1 MRRPLCAFCLSALG
15 VLALCSFLPQMGLLL
30 PSAAIFVVFC
40 LLVWWKGGAA
50 RGYAVCLLLGAV
62 LGVGIME
69 MTGARLAKIQDAYA
83 GRDVTLTAEVESTGR
98 AYTAG
103 RVSAVLMVE
112 KVDGEAVHFR
122 VECASLPKCEA
133 GGRIR
138 GRFSLDVPDATQ
150 RLDDYADGIVLSA
163 EYLSGMLRLGQ
174 SESFRARTARLQ
186 AALSRA
192 LRKGM
197 AENTG
202 GVLAAMV
209 VGDRSHL
216 TSTLRSAYRGA
227 GLSHVLVVSG
237 LHVTIFCGL
246 LDALPHKERERSRA
260 YRRARS
266 LLRAGTAL
274 LLVGIT
280 GATPSVLRAA
290 VAVWVSSL
298 GVWVGGP
305 ADTLTS
311 LGAAG
316 VLMCLGNGYAV
327 YDVGFEL
334 SFAAVMGTLAGAECA
349 GRGRERYYDRKK
361 KRKSR
366 REKPPRA
373 VLLFRRFA
381 GGVWDS
387 LCVSLCASAAVWVS
401 SLGVWVGG
409 PADTLTSLGAAGV
422 LMCLGNGYAVYDV
435 GFELSFAAVMGT
447 LAGAECAGRG
457 RERYYDRKKKR
468 KSRREKPPRAV
479 LLFRRFAGGVWD
491 SLCVS
496 LCASAATFPVLV
508 LRGMSTTVWA
518 VASGVAVLWL
528 VGPMLSF
535 GLGAALLGLAA
546 EGLPLF
552 EIIRRPV
559 AFCAEG
565 LAWLMNEWAFR
576 VSVLPGASLWFDGTY
591 AALVCLALILLCVM
605 AMRRH
610 IRLRVVLPTV
620 ILLAALAIGLET
632 ALSRNVV
639 NIELVGTRAAPAV
652 VITQREKAVVLFR
665 GSSITQQAVENQLEK
680 RGVKTVELLVDLRM
694 QPEMRCTLQVEKRI
708 NAAALAENTTRR
720 VSCGEVDLELFRTR
734 QGCILRMRVG
744 GQRFITLSGTVRP
757 AKPIRA
763 EWLLASMARPDN
775 IRYTDCL
782 TLSSKYRWMEED
794 AEPVSR
800 LRLRLKG
807 GALFKAGRV

>member
-1 MRRPLCAFCLSALG
+1 
-15 VLALCSFLPQMGLLL
+15 MGLLL

-62 LGVGIME
+62 LGVGIMG
-69 MTGARLAKIQDAYA
+69 MTGARLAKMQDAYA

-150 RLDDYADGIVLSA
+150 RLDDYADGIVFSA

-366 REKPPRA
+366 REKPSRA
-373 VLLFRRFA
+373 VLR
-381 GGVWDS
+381 
-387 LCVSLCASAAVWVS
+387 
-401 SLGVWVGG
+401 
-409 PADTLTSLGAAGV
+409 
-422 LMCLGNGYAVYDV
+422 
-435 GFELSFAAVMGT
+435 
-447 LAGAECAGRG
+447 
-457 RERYYDRKKKR
+457 
-468 KSRREKPPRAV
+468 
-479 LLFRRFAGGVWD
+479 FRRFAGGVWD

-518 VASGVAVLWL
+518 VASGVVVLWL

-552 EIIRRPV
+552 EIIRRLV

-610 IRLRVVLPTV
+610 IRLRVALPTV
-620 ILLAALAIGLET
+620 ILLAALAFGLET
-632 ALSRNVV
+632 ALSWNVV

-665 GSSITQQAVENQLEK
+665 GSSITQRAVENQLEK
-680 RGVKTVELLVDLRM
+680 RGVRTVELLVDLRM

-720 VSCGEVDLELFRTR
+720 ASCGEVDLELFRTR

-782 TLSSKYRWMEED
+782 TLSSKYRWIEED

-800 LRLRLKG
+800 LRLRLEG

>member
-83 GRDVTLTAEVESTGR
+83 GKEVTLTAGVESTGR

-112 KVDGEAVHFR
+112 TVDGETVRFR

-138 GRFSLDVPDATQ
+138 GRFALDVPDATQRLDDYADGIVLSAEYLSGMLRLGQSESFRARTARLQAALSRALRKGMAENTGGVLAAMLMVETVDGETVRFRVECASLPKCEAGGRIRGRFALDVPDATQ

-311 LGAAG
+311 LGVAG

-334 SFAAVMGTLAGAECA
+334 SFVAVMGTLAGAECA

-366 REKPPRA
+366 REKP
-373 VLLFRRFA
+373 
-381 GGVWDS
+381 S
-387 LCVSLCASAAVWVS
+387 
-401 SLGVWVGG
+401 
-409 PADTLTSLGAAGV
+409 
-422 LMCLGNGYAVYDV
+422 
-435 GFELSFAAVMGT
+435 
-447 LAGAECAGRG
+447 
-457 RERYYDRKKKR
+457 
-468 KSRREKPPRAV
+468 RAV

-508 LRGMSTTVWA
+508 LWGMSTTVWA

-610 IRLRVVLPTV
+610 IRLRVALPTV
-620 ILLAALAIGLET
+620 ILLATLAIGLET
-632 ALSRNVV
+632 ALNWNVV

-665 GSSITQQAVENQLEK
+665 GSSITRRAVESQLEK
-680 RGVKTVELLVDLRM
+680 RGVRTVELLVDLRM
-694 QPEMRCTLQVEKRI
+694 QPEEPCRIEAQKRI
-708 NAAALAENTTRR
+708 NAAALAENTTRCA
-720 VSCGEVDLELFRTR
+720 SCGKVDLELFRTR

-763 EWLLASMARPDN
+763 EWLLASSARPEN

-800 LRLRLKG
+800 LRLRLKE
-807 GALFKAGRV
+807 

>member
-40 LLVWWKGGAA
+40 LLVWWRGGAA

-316 VLMCLGNGYAV
+316 VLMCLSNGYAV

-366 REKPPRA
+366 REKPSRA
-373 VLLFRRFA
+373 VLLFRH
-381 GGVWDS
+381 
-387 LCVSLCASAAVWVS
+387 
-401 SLGVWVGG
+401 
-409 PADTLTSLGAAGV
+409 
-422 LMCLGNGYAVYDV
+422 
-435 GFELSFAAVMGT
+435 
-447 LAGAECAGRG
+447 
-457 RERYYDRKKKR
+457 
-468 KSRREKPPRAV
+468 
-479 LLFRRFAGGVWD
+479 FAGGVWD

-552 EIIRRPV
+552 EIIRRPA
-559 AFCAEG
+559 AFCVEG

-610 IRLRVVLPTV
+610 IRLRVALPTV
-620 ILLAALAIGLET
+620 ILLTALAIGLEM
-632 ALSRNVV
+632 ALGWNVV
-639 NIELVGTRAAPAV
+639 NIELVGTRASPAV

-665 GSSITQQAVENQLEK
+665 GSSITQRAVENQLEK
-680 RGVKTVELLVDLRM
+680 RGVRTVELLVDLRM
-694 QPEMRCTLQVEKRI
+694 QPEMRCTLQVEKCI

-720 VSCGEVDLELFRTR
+720 ASCGEVNLELFRTR

-800 LRLRLKG
+800 LRLRLEG
-807 GALFKAGRV
+807 

>member
-69 MTGARLAKIQDAYA
+69 MTGARLAKIQDTYA

-133 GGRIR
+133 GGCIR

-298 GVWVGGP
+298 GVWMGGP

-366 REKPPRA
+366 REKP
-373 VLLFRRFA
+373 
-381 GGVWDS
+381 S
-387 LCVSLCASAAVWVS
+387 
-401 SLGVWVGG
+401 
-409 PADTLTSLGAAGV
+409 
-422 LMCLGNGYAVYDV
+422 
-435 GFELSFAAVMGT
+435 
-447 LAGAECAGRG
+447 
-457 RERYYDRKKKR
+457 
-468 KSRREKPPRAV
+468 RAV

-610 IRLRVVLPTV
+610 IRLRVALPTV

-632 ALSRNVV
+632 ALSWNVV

-665 GSSITQQAVENQLEK
+665 GSSITQRAVENQLEK
-680 RGVKTVELLVDLRM
+680 RGVRTVELLVDLRM
-694 QPEMRCTLQVEKRI
+694 QPEMRCTLQVEKCI

-720 VSCGEVDLELFRTR
+720 ASCGEVDLELFRTR

-800 LRLRLKG
+800 LRLRLEG
-807 GALFKAGRV
+807 

>member
-133 GGRIR
+133 GGHIR

-246 LDALPHKERERSRA
+246 LDALPHRERSRA

-366 REKPPRA
+366 REKPSRA
-373 VLLFRRFA
+373 VLLFRH
-381 GGVWDS
+381 
-387 LCVSLCASAAVWVS
+387 
-401 SLGVWVGG
+401 
-409 PADTLTSLGAAGV
+409 
-422 LMCLGNGYAVYDV
+422 
-435 GFELSFAAVMGT
+435 
-447 LAGAECAGRG
+447 
-457 RERYYDRKKKR
+457 
-468 KSRREKPPRAV
+468 
-479 LLFRRFAGGVWD
+479 FAGGVWD

-576 VSVLPGASLWFDGTY
+576 VSILPGASLWFDGTY
-591 AALVCLALILLCVM
+591 AALVCLVLILLCVM

-610 IRLRVVLPTV
+610 IRLRVALPTV
-620 ILLAALAIGLET
+620 ILLAALAFGLET
-632 ALSRNVV
+632 ALSWNVV

-665 GSSITQQAVENQLEK
+665 GSSITRRAVENQLE
-680 RGVKTVELLVDLRM
+680 RGVRTVELLVDLRM

-807 GALFKAGRV
+807 

>member
-15 VLALCSFLPQMGLLL
+15 VLVLCSFLPQMGLLL
-30 PSAAIFVVFC
+30 PSAAIFVLFC
-40 LLVWWKGGAA
+40 LLVWWRGGAA

-62 LGVGIME
+62 LGVGIMKT
-69 MTGARLAKIQDAYA
+69 TGARLAKIQDAYA
-83 GRDVTLTAEVESTGR
+83 GKEVALTAEVESTGR

-138 GRFSLDVPDATQ
+138 GRFSLDVPDATR
-150 RLDDYADGIVLSA
+150 RLDDYADGIALSA

-260 YRRARS
+260 YRRMRS

-290 VAVWVSSL
+290 V
-298 GVWVGGP
+298 
-305 ADTLTS
+305 
-311 LGAAG
+311 
-316 VLMCLGNGYAV
+316 
-327 YDVGFEL
+327 
-334 SFAAVMGTLAGAECA
+334 
-349 GRGRERYYDRKK
+349 
-361 KRKSR
+361 
-366 REKPPRA
+366 
-373 VLLFRRFA
+373 
-381 GGVWDS
+381 
-387 LCVSLCASAAVWVS
+387 AVWVS

-546 EGLPLF
+546 QNFESLPLF
-552 EIIRRPV
+552 EIIRRPA

-591 AALVCLALILLCVM
+591 AALVCLALILLCAM

-610 IRLRVVLPTV
+610 IRLRIALPTV

-632 ALSRNVV
+632 ALSWNVV
-639 NIELVGTRAAPAV
+639 NIELVGTRASPAV
-652 VITQREKAVVLFR
+652 IITQREKAVVLFR
-665 GSSITQQAVENQLEK
+665 GGSTTRRAVENQLEK

-694 QPEMRCTLQVEKRI
+694 QPEGPCRIEAQKRI
-708 NAAALAENTTRR
+708 EAAALAENTTRR
-720 VSCGEVDLELFRTR
+720 ASCGGVDLELFRTR

-763 EWLLASMARPDN
+763 EWLLASSARPEN

-800 LRLRLKG
+800 LRLRLEG

>member
-15 VLALCSFLPQMGLLL
+15 VLVLRSFLPQMGLLL

-83 GRDVTLTAEVESTGR
+83 GRDVTLTAEVESTGC

-334 SFAAVMGTLAGAECA
+334 SFAAVVGTLAGAECA
-349 GRGRERYYDRKK
+349 GRGWERYYDRKK

-366 REKPPRA
+366 REKP
-373 VLLFRRFA
+373 
-381 GGVWDS
+381 S
-387 LCVSLCASAAVWVS
+387 
-401 SLGVWVGG
+401 
-409 PADTLTSLGAAGV
+409 
-422 LMCLGNGYAVYDV
+422 
-435 GFELSFAAVMGT
+435 
-447 LAGAECAGRG
+447 
-457 RERYYDRKKKR
+457 
-468 KSRREKPPRAV
+468 RAV

-576 VSVLPGASLWFDGTY
+576 VSILPGASLWFDGTY

-610 IRLRVVLPTV
+610 IRLRVALPTV
-620 ILLAALAIGLET
+620 ILLTALAIGLET
-632 ALSRNVV
+632 ALSWNVV
-639 NIELVGTRAAPAV
+639 NIELVGTRAASAV
-652 VITQREKAVVLFR
+652 VITQREKAVILFR
-665 GSSITQQAVENQLEK
+665 GSSITQRAVENQLEK
-680 RGVKTVELLVDLRM
+680 RGVRTVELLVDLRM
-694 QPEMRCTLQVEKRI
+694 QPEQPCCIEAQKRI

-807 GALFKAGRV
+807 

>member
-1 MRRPLCAFCLSALG
+1 M
-15 VLALCSFLPQMGLLL
+15 L

-69 MTGARLAKIQDAYA
+69 TTGARLAKIQDAYA
-83 GRDVTLTAEVESTGR
+83 GKEVTLTAEVESTGR

-246 LDALPHKERERSRA
+246 LDALPRRERERSRA

-280 GATPSVLRAA
+280 GVTPSVLRAA
-290 VAVWVSSL
+290 VAVWISSL
-298 GVWVGGP
+298 GVWLGGP

-316 VLMCLGNGYAV
+316 VLMCLTNGYAV
-327 YDVGFEL
+327 CDVGFEL
-334 SFAAVMGTLAGAECA
+334 SFAAVLGTLAGGACA
-349 GRGRERYYDRKK
+349 KRGRKAHYNKK
-361 KRKSR
+361 KRQGKKPSR
-366 REKPPRA
+366 P
-373 VLLFRRFA
+373 VLLLRRLA
-381 GGVWDS
+381 GGVWD
-387 LCVSLCASAAVWVS
+387 A
-401 SLGVWVGG
+401 
-409 PADTLTSLGAAGV
+409 
-422 LMCLGNGYAVYDV
+422 
-435 GFELSFAAVMGT
+435 
-447 LAGAECAGRG
+447 
-457 RERYYDRKKKR
+457 
-468 KSRREKPPRAV
+468 
-479 LLFRRFAGGVWD
+479 
-491 SLCVS
+491 LCVS

-508 LRGMSTTVWA
+508 LRGMSATVWA
-518 VASGVAVLWL
+518 VVSGVAVLWM
-528 VGPMLSF
+528 VGPMLGLS
-535 GLGAALLGLAA
+535 LGAALLGLAA
-546 EGLPLF
+546 QNFEALPLL
-552 EIIRRPV
+552 EILRRPI

-565 LAWLMNEWAFR
+565 LAFGMNEWAFR
-576 VSVLPGASLWFDGTY
+576 VSGLPGASLWFDGGY
-591 AALVCLALILLCVM
+591 AALVCLVLLLLCAA
-605 AMRRH
+605 AMRWNV
-610 IRLRVVLPTV
+610 RLRVALPTLF
-620 ILLAALAIGLET
+620 LLTALAFGLET

-639 NIELVGTRAAPAV
+639 NIELVGTQAAPAV
-652 VITQREKAVVLFR
+652 VITRREQAVVLFR
-665 GSSITQQAVENQLEK
+665 GSSITQRAVETQLEK
-680 RGVKTVELLVDLRM
+680 RGVKRVELLVDLRM
-694 QPEMRCTLQVEKRI
+694 QPEDSCRLRAEKRI
-708 NAAALAENTTRR
+708 EAAALAADTTRR
-720 VSCGEVDLELFRTR
+720 AACEGVDLELYRTR
-734 QGCILRMRVG
+734 QGCIVRLTIG
-744 GQRFITLSGTVRP
+744 GQRFVTVSGTVRP

-782 TLSSKYRWMEED
+782 TLSRKYRWMRESD
-794 AEPVSR
+794 AAPVSR
-800 LRLRLKG
+800 LRLRL
-807 GALFKAGRV
+807 AG

>member
-163 EYLSGMLRLGQ
+163 EYLSGMLRLGS

-349 GRGRERYYDRKK
+349 GRGWERYYDRKK

-366 REKPPRA
+366 REKP
-373 VLLFRRFA
+373 
-381 GGVWDS
+381 S
-387 LCVSLCASAAVWVS
+387 
-401 SLGVWVGG
+401 
-409 PADTLTSLGAAGV
+409 
-422 LMCLGNGYAVYDV
+422 
-435 GFELSFAAVMGT
+435 
-447 LAGAECAGRG
+447 
-457 RERYYDRKKKR
+457 
-468 KSRREKPPRAV
+468 RAV

-610 IRLRVVLPTV
+610 IRLRVALPTV

-632 ALSRNVV
+632 ALSWNVV

-652 VITQREKAVVLFR
+652 VITQRGKAVVLFR
-665 GSSITQQAVENQLEK
+665 GSSITQRAVENQLEK
-680 RGVKTVELLVDLRM
+680 RGVRTVELLVDLRM
-694 QPEMRCTLQVEKRI
+694 QPEMRCTLQVEKCI

-720 VSCGEVDLELFRTR
+720 ASCGEVDLELFRTR

-794 AEPVSR
+794 EEPVSR
-800 LRLRLKG
+800 LRLRLEG
-807 GALFKAGRV
+807 

>member
-69 MTGARLAKIQDAYA
+69 MTGARLAKIQDTYA

-133 GGRIR
+133 GGCIR

-298 GVWVGGP
+298 GVWMGGP

-366 REKPPRA
+366 REKP
-373 VLLFRRFA
+373 
-381 GGVWDS
+381 S
-387 LCVSLCASAAVWVS
+387 
-401 SLGVWVGG
+401 
-409 PADTLTSLGAAGV
+409 
-422 LMCLGNGYAVYDV
+422 
-435 GFELSFAAVMGT
+435 
-447 LAGAECAGRG
+447 
-457 RERYYDRKKKR
+457 
-468 KSRREKPPRAV
+468 RAV

-610 IRLRVVLPTV
+610 IRLRVALPTV

-632 ALSRNVV
+632 ALSWNVV

-652 VITQREKAVVLFR
+652 VITQRGKAVVLFR
-665 GSSITQQAVENQLEK
+665 GSSITQRAVENQLEK
-680 RGVKTVELLVDLRM
+680 RGVRTVELLVDLRM
-694 QPEMRCTLQVEKRI
+694 QPEMRCTLQVEKCI

-720 VSCGEVDLELFRTR
+720 ASCGEVDLELFRTR

-775 IRYTDCL
+775 IQYTDCL

-800 LRLRLKG
+800 LRLREHFSKR
-807 GALFKAGRV
+807 AEYDRIK

>member
-62 LGVGIME
+62 MGVGIME

-246 LDALPHKERERSRA
+246 LDALPHRERERSRA
-260 YRRARS
+260 YRRMRS

-361 KRKSR
+361 KQKSR
-366 REKPPRA
+366 REKP
-373 VLLFRRFA
+373 
-381 GGVWDS
+381 S
-387 LCVSLCASAAVWVS
+387 
-401 SLGVWVGG
+401 
-409 PADTLTSLGAAGV
+409 
-422 LMCLGNGYAVYDV
+422 
-435 GFELSFAAVMGT
+435 
-447 LAGAECAGRG
+447 
-457 RERYYDRKKKR
+457 
-468 KSRREKPPRAV
+468 RAV

-546 EGLPLF
+546 EDLPLF
-552 EIIRRPV
+552 EIICRPV

-610 IRLRVVLPTV
+610 IRLRVALPTV
-620 ILLAALAIGLET
+620 ILLTALAIGLEM
-632 ALSRNVV
+632 ALGWNVV
-639 NIELVGTRAAPAV
+639 NIELVGTRASPAV

-665 GSSITQQAVENQLEK
+665 GSSITQRAVENQLEK
-680 RGVKTVELLVDLRM
+680 RGVRTVELLVDLRM

-720 VSCGEVDLELFRTR
+720 ASCGEVNLELFRTR

-800 LRLRLKG
+800 LRLRLE
-807 GALFKAGRV
+807 R

>member
-1 MRRPLCAFCLSALG
+1 
-15 VLALCSFLPQMGLLL
+15 MGLLL

-83 GRDVTLTAEVESTGR
+83 GKEVTLTAGVESTGR

-112 KVDGEAVHFR
+112 TVDGETVRFR

-133 GGRIR
+133 GGCIR
-138 GRFSLDVPDATQ
+138 GRFALDVPDATQ

-216 TSTLRSAYRGA
+216 TSILRSVYRGA

-366 REKPPRA
+366 REKP
-373 VLLFRRFA
+373 
-381 GGVWDS
+381 S
-387 LCVSLCASAAVWVS
+387 
-401 SLGVWVGG
+401 
-409 PADTLTSLGAAGV
+409 
-422 LMCLGNGYAVYDV
+422 
-435 GFELSFAAVMGT
+435 
-447 LAGAECAGRG
+447 
-457 RERYYDRKKKR
+457 
-468 KSRREKPPRAV
+468 RAV

-552 EIIRRPV
+552 EIIRHPV

-610 IRLRVVLPTV
+610 IRLRVALPTV
-620 ILLAALAIGLET
+620 ILLATLAIGLET
-632 ALSRNVV
+632 ALNWNVV

-665 GSSITQQAVENQLEK
+665 GSSITRRAVESQLEK
-680 RGVKTVELLVDLRM
+680 RGVRTVELLVDLRM
-694 QPEMRCTLQVEKRI
+694 QPEEPCRIEVQKRI
-708 NAAALAENTTRR
+708 NAAALAENTTRCA
-720 VSCGEVDLELFRTR
+720 SCGKVDLELFRTR

-763 EWLLASMARPDN
+763 EWLLASSARPDN

-800 LRLRLKG
+800 LRLRLEG

>member
-1 MRRPLCAFCLSALG
+1 
-15 VLALCSFLPQMGLLL
+15 
-30 PSAAIFVVFC
+30 
-40 LLVWWKGGAA
+40 
-50 RGYAVCLLLGAV
+50 
-62 LGVGIME
+62 
-69 MTGARLAKIQDAYA
+69 
-83 GRDVTLTAEVESTGR
+83 
-98 AYTAG
+98 
-103 RVSAVLMVE
+103 
-112 KVDGEAVHFR
+112 
-122 VECASLPKCEA
+122 
-133 GGRIR
+133 
-138 GRFSLDVPDATQ
+138 
-150 RLDDYADGIVLSA
+150 
-163 EYLSGMLRLGQ
+163 
-174 SESFRARTARLQ
+174 
-186 AALSRA
+186 
-192 LRKGM
+192 
-197 AENTG
+197 
-202 GVLAAMV
+202 
-209 VGDRSHL
+209 
-216 TSTLRSAYRGA
+216 
-227 GLSHVLVVSG
+227 
-237 LHVTIFCGL
+237 
-246 LDALPHKERERSRA
+246 
-260 YRRARS
+260 
-266 LLRAGTAL
+266 
-274 LLVGIT
+274 
-280 GATPSVLRAA
+280 
-290 VAVWVSSL
+290 
-298 GVWVGGP
+298 
-305 ADTLTS
+305 
-311 LGAAG
+311 
-316 VLMCLGNGYAV
+316 MCLGNGYAV

-366 REKPPRA
+366 REKPSRA
-373 VLLFRRFA
+373 VLI
-381 GGVWDS
+381 
-387 LCVSLCASAAVWVS
+387 
-401 SLGVWVGG
+401 
-409 PADTLTSLGAAGV
+409 
-422 LMCLGNGYAVYDV
+422 
-435 GFELSFAAVMGT
+435 
-447 LAGAECAGRG
+447 
-457 RERYYDRKKKR
+457 
-468 KSRREKPPRAV
+468 
-479 LLFRRFAGGVWD
+479 FRRFAGGVWD

-610 IRLRVVLPTV
+610 IRLRVALPTV
-620 ILLAALAIGLET
+620 ILLATLAIGLET
-632 ALSRNVV
+632 ALNWNVV

-665 GSSITQQAVENQLEK
+665 GSSITQRAVENQLEK
-680 RGVKTVELLVDLRM
+680 RGVRTVELLVDLRM
-694 QPEMRCTLQVEKRI
+694 QPEEPCRIEAQKRI
-708 NAAALAENTTRR
+708 NAAALAENTTRCA
-720 VSCGEVDLELFRTR
+720 SCGKVDLELFRTR

-763 EWLLASMARPDN
+763 EWLLASSARPDN

-800 LRLRLKG
+800 LRLRFEG
-807 GALFKAGRV
+807 GTLFKAGRV

>member
-69 MTGARLAKIQDAYA
+69 MTGTRLAKIQDAYA

-349 GRGRERYYDRKK
+349 GRGWERYYDRKK
-361 KRKSR
+361 KRKGR
-366 REKPPRA
+366 REKPSRA
-373 VLLFRRFA
+373 VLLFRH
-381 GGVWDS
+381 
-387 LCVSLCASAAVWVS
+387 
-401 SLGVWVGG
+401 
-409 PADTLTSLGAAGV
+409 
-422 LMCLGNGYAVYDV
+422 
-435 GFELSFAAVMGT
+435 
-447 LAGAECAGRG
+447 
-457 RERYYDRKKKR
+457 
-468 KSRREKPPRAV
+468 
-479 LLFRRFAGGVWD
+479 FAGGVWD

-610 IRLRVVLPTV
+610 IRLRVALPTV
-620 ILLAALAIGLET
+620 ILLAALAFGLET
-632 ALSRNVV
+632 ALSWNVV

-652 VITQREKAVVLFR
+652 VITQREKAIVLFR
-665 GSSITQQAVENQLEK
+665 GSSITQRAVENQLEK
-680 RGVKTVELLVDLRM
+680 RGVRTVELLVDLRM

-720 VSCGEVDLELFRTR
+720 ASCGEVDLELFRTR

-800 LRLRLKG
+800 LRLRLEG

>member
-15 VLALCSFLPQMGLLL
+15 VLVLYSFLPQMELLL
-30 PSAAIFVVFC
+30 PSAAIFVLFC

-69 MTGARLAKIQDAYA
+69 MTGTRLAKIQDAYA

-349 GRGRERYYDRKK
+349 GRGWERYYDRKK
-361 KRKSR
+361 KRKGR
-366 REKPPRA
+366 REKPSRA
-373 VLLFRRFA
+373 VLLFRH
-381 GGVWDS
+381 
-387 LCVSLCASAAVWVS
+387 
-401 SLGVWVGG
+401 
-409 PADTLTSLGAAGV
+409 
-422 LMCLGNGYAVYDV
+422 
-435 GFELSFAAVMGT
+435 
-447 LAGAECAGRG
+447 
-457 RERYYDRKKKR
+457 
-468 KSRREKPPRAV
+468 
-479 LLFRRFAGGVWD
+479 FAGGVWD

-528 VGPMLSF
+528 MGPMLSF

-610 IRLRVVLPTV
+610 IRLRVALPTV

-632 ALSRNVV
+632 ALSWNVV

-652 VITQREKAVVLFR
+652 VITQRGKAVVLFR
-665 GSSITQQAVENQLEK
+665 GSSITQRAVENQLEK
-680 RGVKTVELLVDLRM
+680 RGVRTVELLVDLRM
-694 QPEMRCTLQVEKRI
+694 QPEMRCTLQVEKCI

-720 VSCGEVDLELFRTR
+720 ASCGEVDLELFRTR

-757 AKPIRA
+757 ATPIRA

-775 IRYTDCL
+775 IRYTACL

-807 GALFKAGRV
+807 

>member
-69 MTGARLAKIQDAYA
+69 MTGTRLAKIQDAYA

-366 REKPPRA
+366 REKP
-373 VLLFRRFA
+373 
-381 GGVWDS
+381 S
-387 LCVSLCASAAVWVS
+387 
-401 SLGVWVGG
+401 
-409 PADTLTSLGAAGV
+409 
-422 LMCLGNGYAVYDV
+422 
-435 GFELSFAAVMGT
+435 
-447 LAGAECAGRG
+447 
-457 RERYYDRKKKR
+457 
-468 KSRREKPPRAV
+468 RAV

-610 IRLRVVLPTV
+610 IRLRVALPTV

-632 ALSRNVV
+632 ALSWNVV
-639 NIELVGTRAAPAV
+639 DIELVGTRAAPAV
-652 VITQREKAVVLFR
+652 VITQRGKAVVLFR
-665 GSSITQQAVENQLEK
+665 GSSITQRAVENQLEK
-680 RGVKTVELLVDLRM
+680 RGVRTVELLVDLRM
-694 QPEMRCTLQVEKRI
+694 QPEMRCTLQVEKCI

-720 VSCGEVDLELFRTR
+720 ASCGEVDLELFRTR

-800 LRLRLKG
+800 LRLRLEG
-807 GALFKAGRV
+807 

>member
-62 LGVGIME
+62 MGVGIME

-298 GVWVGGP
+298 GVWMGGP

-361 KRKSR
+361 KQKSR
-366 REKPPRA
+366 REKP
-373 VLLFRRFA
+373 
-381 GGVWDS
+381 S
-387 LCVSLCASAAVWVS
+387 
-401 SLGVWVGG
+401 
-409 PADTLTSLGAAGV
+409 
-422 LMCLGNGYAVYDV
+422 
-435 GFELSFAAVMGT
+435 
-447 LAGAECAGRG
+447 
-457 RERYYDRKKKR
+457 
-468 KSRREKPPRAV
+468 RAV

-546 EGLPLF
+546 EDLPLF
-552 EIIRRPV
+552 EIICRPV

-610 IRLRVVLPTV
+610 IRLRVALPTV
-620 ILLAALAIGLET
+620 ILLTALAIGLEM
-632 ALSRNVV
+632 ALGWNVV
-639 NIELVGTRAAPAV
+639 NIELVGTRASPAV
-652 VITQREKAVVLFR
+652 IITQREKAVVLFR
-665 GSSITQQAVENQLEK
+665 GGSTTRRAVESQLEK
-680 RGVKTVELLVDLRM
+680 RGVRTVELLVDLRM

-720 VSCGEVDLELFRTR
+720 ASCGEVNLELFRTR

-800 LRLRLKG
+800 LRLRLE
-807 GALFKAGRV
+807 R

>member
-50 RGYAVCLLLGAV
+50 RGYAVCLLLGVV

-83 GRDVTLTAEVESTGR
+83 GRDVTLTAEVESTGC
-98 AYTAG
+98 AYKAG

-163 EYLSGMLRLGQ
+163 EYLSGMLRLGP

-216 TSTLRSAYRGA
+216 TSTFRSAYRGA

-366 REKPPRA
+366 REKPSRA

-387 LCVSLCASAAVWVS
+387 LCVSLCASV
-401 SLGVWVGG
+401 
-409 PADTLTSLGAAGV
+409 
-422 LMCLGNGYAVYDV
+422 
-435 GFELSFAAVMGT
+435 
-447 LAGAECAGRG
+447 
-457 RERYYDRKKKR
+457 
-468 KSRREKPPRAV
+468 
-479 LLFRRFAGGVWD
+479 
-491 SLCVS
+491 
-496 LCASAATFPVLV
+496 ATFPVLV

-528 VGPMLSF
+528 MGPMLSF

-610 IRLRVVLPTV
+610 IRLRVALPTV

-632 ALSRNVV
+632 ALSWNVV

-652 VITQREKAVVLFR
+652 VITQRGKAVVLFR
-665 GSSITQQAVENQLEK
+665 GSSITQRAVENQLEK
-680 RGVKTVELLVDLRM
+680 RGVRTVELLVDLRM
-694 QPEMRCTLQVEKRI
+694 QPEMRCTLQVEKCI

-720 VSCGEVDLELFRTR
+720 ASCGEVDLELFRTR

-775 IRYTDCL
+775 IRYTDFL
-782 TLSSKYRWMEED
+782 TLSSKYRWMEGD

-800 LRLRLKG
+800 LRLRLEG
-807 GALFKAGRV
+807 GTLFKAGRV

>member
-1 MRRPLCAFCLSALG
+1 
-15 VLALCSFLPQMGLLL
+15 MGLLL

-83 GRDVTLTAEVESTGR
+83 GKEVTLTAGVESTGR

-112 KVDGEAVHFR
+112 TVDGETVRFR

-246 LDALPHKERERSRA
+246 LDALPHKEWERSRA

-366 REKPPRA
+366 WEKP
-373 VLLFRRFA
+373 
-381 GGVWDS
+381 S
-387 LCVSLCASAAVWVS
+387 
-401 SLGVWVGG
+401 
-409 PADTLTSLGAAGV
+409 
-422 LMCLGNGYAVYDV
+422 
-435 GFELSFAAVMGT
+435 
-447 LAGAECAGRG
+447 
-457 RERYYDRKKKR
+457 
-468 KSRREKPPRAV
+468 RAV

-508 LRGMSTTVWA
+508 LRGMSTTAWA

-535 GLGAALLGLAA
+535 GLGAALLGLAT

-591 AALVCLALILLCVM
+591 AALVCLALILLCVIV
-605 AMRRH
+605 MRRH
-610 IRLRVVLPTV
+610 IRLRVALPTV

-632 ALSRNVV
+632 ALSWNVV

-665 GSSITQQAVENQLEK
+665 GSSITQRAVENQLEK

-708 NAAALAENTTRR
+708 NVAALAENTTRR
-720 VSCGEVDLELFRTR
+720 ASCGEVDLELFRTR

-775 IRYTDCL
+775 IRYTDFL

-800 LRLRLKG
+800 LRLRLEG

>member
-62 LGVGIME
+62 MGVGIME

-112 KVDGEAVHFR
+112 TVDEEAVRFR
-122 VECASLPKCEA
+122 MECASLPKCEA

-163 EYLSGMLRLGQ
+163 EYLSGMLRLGP

-361 KRKSR
+361 KQKSR
-366 REKPPRA
+366 REKP
-373 VLLFRRFA
+373 
-381 GGVWDS
+381 S
-387 LCVSLCASAAVWVS
+387 
-401 SLGVWVGG
+401 
-409 PADTLTSLGAAGV
+409 
-422 LMCLGNGYAVYDV
+422 
-435 GFELSFAAVMGT
+435 
-447 LAGAECAGRG
+447 
-457 RERYYDRKKKR
+457 
-468 KSRREKPPRAV
+468 RAV

-546 EGLPLF
+546 EDLPLF
-552 EIIRRPV
+552 EIICRPV

-576 VSVLPGASLWFDGTY
+576 VSVLPGASLWFDEAY
-591 AALVCLALILLCVM
+591 AALVCLVLILLCVM

-610 IRLRVVLPTV
+610 IRLRVALPTV
-620 ILLAALAIGLET
+620 ILLTALAIGLET
-632 ALSRNVV
+632 ALSWNVV
-639 NIELVGTRAAPAV
+639 NIELVGTRASPAV

-665 GSSITQQAVENQLEK
+665 GSSITQRAVENQLEK
-680 RGVKTVELLVDLRM
+680 RGVRTVELLVDLRM

-720 VSCGEVDLELFRTR
+720 ASCGEVNLELFRTR

-800 LRLRLKG
+800 LRLRLE
-807 GALFKAGRV
+807 R

>member
-40 LLVWWKGGAA
+40 LLVWWRGGAA

-62 LGVGIME
+62 LGVGIMKT
-69 MTGARLAKIQDAYA
+69 TGARLAKIQDAYA

-197 AENTG
+197 VENTG

-298 GVWVGGP
+298 GVWVGSP

-361 KRKSR
+361 IRKSR
-366 REKPPRA
+366 REKP
-373 VLLFRRFA
+373 
-381 GGVWDS
+381 S
-387 LCVSLCASAAVWVS
+387 
-401 SLGVWVGG
+401 
-409 PADTLTSLGAAGV
+409 
-422 LMCLGNGYAVYDV
+422 
-435 GFELSFAAVMGT
+435 
-447 LAGAECAGRG
+447 
-457 RERYYDRKKKR
+457 
-468 KSRREKPPRAV
+468 RAV

-518 VASGVAVLWL
+518 VASGVTVLWL

-591 AALVCLALILLCVM
+591 AALVCLVLILLCVM

-610 IRLRVVLPTV
+610 IRLRVALPTV
-620 ILLAALAIGLET
+620 ILLAALAIGL
-632 ALSRNVV
+632 
-639 NIELVGTRAAPAV
+639 
-652 VITQREKAVVLFR
+652 
-665 GSSITQQAVENQLEK
+665 
-680 RGVKTVELLVDLRM
+680 
-694 QPEMRCTLQVEKRI
+694 
-708 NAAALAENTTRR
+708 
-720 VSCGEVDLELFRTR
+720 
-734 QGCILRMRVG
+734 
-744 GQRFITLSGTVRP
+744 
-757 AKPIRA
+757 
-763 EWLLASMARPDN
+763 
-775 IRYTDCL
+775 
-782 TLSSKYRWMEED
+782 
-794 AEPVSR
+794 
-800 LRLRLKG
+800 
-807 GALFKAGRV
+807 

>member
-69 MTGARLAKIQDAYA
+69 MTGTRLAKIQDAYA

-298 GVWVGGP
+298 GVWMGGP

-366 REKPPRA
+366 REKP
-373 VLLFRRFA
+373 
-381 GGVWDS
+381 S
-387 LCVSLCASAAVWVS
+387 
-401 SLGVWVGG
+401 
-409 PADTLTSLGAAGV
+409 
-422 LMCLGNGYAVYDV
+422 
-435 GFELSFAAVMGT
+435 
-447 LAGAECAGRG
+447 
-457 RERYYDRKKKR
+457 
-468 KSRREKPPRAV
+468 RAV

-610 IRLRVVLPTV
+610 IRLRVALPTV

-632 ALSRNVV
+632 ALSWNVV

-652 VITQREKAVVLFR
+652 VITQRGKAVVLFR
-665 GSSITQQAVENQLEK
+665 GSSITQRAVENQLEK
-680 RGVKTVELLVDLRM
+680 RGVRTVELLVDLRM
-694 QPEMRCTLQVEKRI
+694 QPEMRCTLQVEKCI

-720 VSCGEVDLELFRTR
+720 ASCGEVDLELFRTR

-800 LRLRLKG
+800 LRLRLEG
-807 GALFKAGRV
+807 

>member
-62 LGVGIME
+62 MGVGIME

-298 GVWVGGP
+298 GVWMGGP

-361 KRKSR
+361 KQKSR
-366 REKPPRA
+366 REKP
-373 VLLFRRFA
+373 
-381 GGVWDS
+381 S
-387 LCVSLCASAAVWVS
+387 
-401 SLGVWVGG
+401 
-409 PADTLTSLGAAGV
+409 
-422 LMCLGNGYAVYDV
+422 
-435 GFELSFAAVMGT
+435 
-447 LAGAECAGRG
+447 
-457 RERYYDRKKKR
+457 
-468 KSRREKPPRAV
+468 RAV

-559 AFCAEG
+559 AFLAEG

-610 IRLRVVLPTV
+610 IRLRVALPTV
-620 ILLAALAIGLET
+620 ILLTALAIGLEM
-632 ALSRNVV
+632 ALGWNVV
-639 NIELVGTRAAPAV
+639 NIELVGTRASPAV

-665 GSSITQQAVENQLEK
+665 GSSITQRAVENQLEK
-680 RGVKTVELLVDLRM
+680 RGVRTVELLVDLRM

-720 VSCGEVDLELFRTR
+720 ASCGEVNLELFRTR

-800 LRLRLKG
+800 LRLRLE
-807 GALFKAGRV
+807 R

>member
-69 MTGARLAKIQDAYA
+69 MTGARLAKIQDVYA
-83 GRDVTLTAEVESTGR
+83 GKEVTLTAEVESTGR

-122 VECASLPKCEA
+122 VECANLPKCEA

-138 GRFSLDVPDATQ
+138 GRFALDVPDATQ
-150 RLDDYADGIVLSA
+150 RLDDYADGIALSA
-163 EYLSGMLRLGQ
+163 EYLSGMLRLGP

-216 TSTLRSAYRGA
+216 TTTLRSAYRGA

-366 REKPPRA
+366 REKPSRA
-373 VLLFRRFA
+373 VLL
-381 GGVWDS
+381 
-387 LCVSLCASAAVWVS
+387 L
-401 SLGVWVGG
+401 
-409 PADTLTSLGAAGV
+409 
-422 LMCLGNGYAVYDV
+422 
-435 GFELSFAAVMGT
+435 
-447 LAGAECAGRG
+447 
-457 RERYYDRKKKR
+457 
-468 KSRREKPPRAV
+468 
-479 LLFRRFAGGVWD
+479 RRFAGGVWD

-610 IRLRVVLPTV
+610 IRLRVALPTV
-620 ILLAALAIGLET
+620 LLLAALAFGLET
-632 ALSRNVV
+632 ALSWNVV

-652 VITQREKAVVLFR
+652 VITQREKAIVLFR
-665 GSSITQQAVENQLEK
+665 GSSITRRAVENQLEK
-680 RGVKTVELLVDLRM
+680 RGVKTVELLIDLRM
-694 QPEMRCTLQVEKRI
+694 QPEEPCRIEAQKRI
-708 NAAALAENTTRR
+708 EAAALAENTTRR
-720 VSCGEVDLELFRTR
+720 ASCGEVDLELFHTR
-734 QGCILRMRVG
+734 KGCILRMYIG

-775 IRYTDCL
+775 IRYMDYL
-782 TLSSKYRWMEED
+782 TLSSKYRWMEDEP
-794 AEPVSR
+794 EPVSR
-800 LRLRLKG
+800 LRLRLEG
-807 GALFKAGRV
+807 

>member
-62 LGVGIME
+62 LGVGIMKT
-69 MTGARLAKIQDAYA
+69 TGARLAKIQDAYA
-83 GRDVTLTAEVESTGR
+83 GKEVTLTAEVKSTGR

-112 KVDGEAVHFR
+112 TVDGETVRFR

-163 EYLSGMLRLGQ
+163 EYLSGMLRLRP

-366 REKPPRA
+366 REKPSRA

-381 GGVWDS
+381 GSVWD
-387 LCVSLCASAAVWVS
+387 L
-401 SLGVWVGG
+401 
-409 PADTLTSLGAAGV
+409 
-422 LMCLGNGYAVYDV
+422 
-435 GFELSFAAVMGT
+435 
-447 LAGAECAGRG
+447 
-457 RERYYDRKKKR
+457 
-468 KSRREKPPRAV
+468 
-479 LLFRRFAGGVWD
+479 
-491 SLCVS
+491 LCVS

-610 IRLRVVLPTV
+610 IRLRVALPTV

-632 ALSRNVV
+632 VLSWNVV

-665 GSSITQQAVENQLEK
+665 GSSITQRAVENQLEK
-680 RGVKTVELLVDLRM
+680 RGVRTVELLVDLRV

-720 VSCGEVDLELFRTR
+720 ASCGGVDLELFRTR

-807 GALFKAGRV
+807 

>member
-1 MRRPLCAFCLSALG
+1 MRRPLCVFCLSALG

-40 LLVWWKGGAA
+40 LLVWWRGGAA

-62 LGVGIME
+62 LGVGIMKT
-69 MTGARLAKIQDAYA
+69 TGARLAKIQDAYA
-83 GRDVTLTAEVESTGR
+83 GKEVALTAEVESTGR

-112 KVDGEAVHFR
+112 KVDGEAVRFR

-163 EYLSGMLRLGQ
+163 EYLSGMLRLGP

-216 TSTLRSAYRGA
+216 TSTLRSAYQGA

-237 LHVTIFCGL
+237 LHVTIFCGP

-387 LCVSLCASAAVWVS
+387 LCVSLCASAA
-401 SLGVWVGG
+401 
-409 PADTLTSLGAAGV
+409 
-422 LMCLGNGYAVYDV
+422 
-435 GFELSFAAVMGT
+435 
-447 LAGAECAGRG
+447 
-457 RERYYDRKKKR
+457 
-468 KSRREKPPRAV
+468 
-479 LLFRRFAGGVWD
+479 
-491 SLCVS
+491 
-496 LCASAATFPVLV
+496 TFPVLV

-546 EGLPLF
+546 QNFESLPLF
-552 EIIRRPV
+552 EIIRRP
-559 AFCAEG
+559 AA
-565 LAWLMNEWAFR
+565 
-576 VSVLPGASLWFDGTY
+576 SVP
-591 AALVCLALILLCVM
+591 
-605 AMRRH
+605 
-610 IRLRVVLPTV
+610 
-620 ILLAALAIGLET
+620 
-632 ALSRNVV
+632 
-639 NIELVGTRAAPAV
+639 
-652 VITQREKAVVLFR
+652 
-665 GSSITQQAVENQLEK
+665 
-680 RGVKTVELLVDLRM
+680 
-694 QPEMRCTLQVEKRI
+694 
-708 NAAALAENTTRR
+708 
-720 VSCGEVDLELFRTR
+720 
-734 QGCILRMRVG
+734 
-744 GQRFITLSGTVRP
+744 
-757 AKPIRA
+757 
-763 EWLLASMARPDN
+763 
-775 IRYTDCL
+775 
-782 TLSSKYRWMEED
+782 
-794 AEPVSR
+794 
-800 LRLRLKG
+800 KG
-807 GALFKAGRV
+807 WHG

>member
-40 LLVWWKGGAA
+40 LLVWWRGGAA

-62 LGVGIME
+62 LGVGIMKT
-69 MTGARLAKIQDAYA
+69 TGARLAKIQDAYA

-237 LHVTIFCGL
+237 LHVTIICGL

-334 SFAAVMGTLAGAECA
+334 SFAAVVGTLAGAECA
-349 GRGRERYYDRKK
+349 GRGWERYYDRKK

-366 REKPPRA
+366 REKP
-373 VLLFRRFA
+373 
-381 GGVWDS
+381 S
-387 LCVSLCASAAVWVS
+387 
-401 SLGVWVGG
+401 
-409 PADTLTSLGAAGV
+409 
-422 LMCLGNGYAVYDV
+422 
-435 GFELSFAAVMGT
+435 
-447 LAGAECAGRG
+447 
-457 RERYYDRKKKR
+457 
-468 KSRREKPPRAV
+468 RAV

-576 VSVLPGASLWFDGTY
+576 VSILPGASLWFDGTY

-610 IRLRVVLPTV
+610 IRLRVALPTV
-620 ILLAALAIGLET
+620 ILLTALAIGLET
-632 ALSRNVV
+632 ALSWNVV

-652 VITQREKAVVLFR
+652 VITQREKAVILFR
-665 GSSITQQAVENQLEK
+665 GSSITQRAVENQLEK
-680 RGVKTVELLVDLRM
+680 RGVRTVELLVDLRM
-694 QPEMRCTLQVEKRI
+694 QPEQPCCIEAQKRI

-807 GALFKAGRV
+807 

>member
-133 GGRIR
+133 GGHIR

-227 GLSHVLVVSG
+227 GPSHVLVVSG

-246 LDALPHKERERSRA
+246 LDALPHRERSRA

-366 REKPPRA
+366 REKPSRA
-373 VLLFRRFA
+373 VLLFRH
-381 GGVWDS
+381 
-387 LCVSLCASAAVWVS
+387 
-401 SLGVWVGG
+401 
-409 PADTLTSLGAAGV
+409 
-422 LMCLGNGYAVYDV
+422 
-435 GFELSFAAVMGT
+435 
-447 LAGAECAGRG
+447 
-457 RERYYDRKKKR
+457 
-468 KSRREKPPRAV
+468 
-479 LLFRRFAGGVWD
+479 FAGGVWD

-576 VSVLPGASLWFDGTY
+576 VSILPGASLWFDGTY
-591 AALVCLALILLCVM
+591 AALVCLVLILLCVM

-610 IRLRVVLPTV
+610 IRLRVALPTV
-620 ILLAALAIGLET
+620 ILLAALAFGLET
-632 ALSRNVV
+632 ALSWNVV

-665 GSSITQQAVENQLEK
+665 GSSITRRAVENQLE
-680 RGVKTVELLVDLRM
+680 RGVRTVELLVDLRM

-807 GALFKAGRV
+807 

>member
-1 MRRPLCAFCLSALG
+1 MPFAAFFVAFLLLLCIPRRSRK
-15 VLALCSFLPQMGLLL
+15 LAL
-30 PSAAIFVVFC
+30 
-40 LLVWWKGGAA
+40 
-50 RGYAVCLLLGAV
+50 CLLLGALAGLCAV
-62 LGVGIME
+62 H
-69 MTGARLAKIQDAYA
+69 TTSARLERVRANYA
-83 GRDVTLTAEVESTGR
+83 GRTVLLTAEVER
-98 AYTAG
+98 ADSNY
-103 RVSAVLMVE
+103 
-112 KVDGEAVHFR
+112 
-122 VECASLPKCEA
+122 
-133 GGRIR
+133 
-138 GRFSLDVPDATQ
+138 FSDTVDATLWVESVNGSPAGFRIACAELPACAAGQ
-150 RLDDYADGIVLSA
+150 RVQGGFTLSAPDEAERTAQYADGIALQAEPLAEKPQLTVLG
-163 EYLSGMLRLGQ
+163 ESG
-174 SESFRARTARLQ
+174 SFRARTHRLQ
-186 AALSRA
+186 QKLSESLRRA
-192 LRKGM
+192 MHRD
-197 AENTG
+197 TG
-202 GVLAAMV
+202 GVLAAMT
-209 VGDRSHL
+209 VGDRSGL
-216 TSTLRSAYRGA
+216 SAQLRSAYRGA

-381 GGVWDS
+381 GG
-387 LCVSLCASAAVWVS
+387 
-401 SLGVWVGG
+401 
-409 PADTLTSLGAAGV
+409 
-422 LMCLGNGYAVYDV
+422 M
-435 GFELSFAAVMGT
+435 
-447 LAGAECAGRG
+447 
-457 RERYYDRKKKR
+457 
-468 KSRREKPPRAV
+468 
-479 LLFRRFAGGVWD
+479 WD

-546 EGLPLF
+546 EDLPLF
-552 EIIRRPV
+552 ELIRRPA

-610 IRLRVVLPTV
+610 IRLRVALPTV

-632 ALSRNVV
+632 ALNWNVV

-665 GSSITQQAVENQLEK
+665 GSSITQRAVENQLEK
-680 RGVKTVELLVDLRM
+680 RGVRTVELLVDLRM
-694 QPEMRCTLQVEKRI
+694 QPEEPGRIEAQKRI

-763 EWLLASMARPDN
+763 EWLLASMARPEN

-782 TLSSKYRWMEED
+782 TLSRKYRWMEED

-800 LRLRLKG
+800 LRLRLEG
-807 GALFKAGRV
+807 